1 MVYPTSE
8 RLALLFCCGSPVCQ
22 PPAEHTAVLSTLSGF
37 QAYPGS
43 PAHDNRPT
51 HVSSSS
57 WDTRQASAQQRS
69 PPEVAYWAPVR
80 SSSSVWS

>member
-8 RLALLFCCGSPVCQ
+8 HLALLFCCGPPVCQ
-22 PPAEHTAVLSTLSGF
+22 PPAERTAVLSIPSGL
-37 QAYPGS
+37 QVYSGS

-51 HVSSSS
+51 HVSYSS
-57 WDTRQASAQQRS
+57 WDTKQASAQQRS
-69 PPEVAYWAPVR
+69 PPEVAHWAPVR